1 MVFPHPLQ
9 AIFSGL
15 SSLVTGI
22 LVSHAGHPTTGT
34 STMASGAWSIE
45 FNCKR
50 LGLTNA
56 VSNHSPEVTA
66 EDPITNN
73 SGYEKK

>member
-9 AIFSGL
+9 AIFRGL

-22 LVSHAGHPTTGT
+22 FVPHAGHPTTGT
-34 STMASGAWSIE
+34 STVISGFCSTA

-73 SGYEKK
+73 TGYEKK

>member
-34 STMASGAWSIE
+34 STVISGFSSTA

-50 LGLTNA
+50 FGLTNA
-56 VSNHSPEVTA
+56 VSNHNPEATA

>member
-9 AIFSGL
+9 AIFDGL

-22 LVSHAGHPTTGT
+22 LVSHAGQPTTGT
-34 STMASGAWSIE
+34 SIVTSGFSSTS
-45 FNCKR
+45 FNCNR
-50 LGLTNA
+50 LGLTSA
-56 VSNHSPEVTA
+56 VSNHNPEVTA
-66 EDPITNN
+66 EEPITNN